1 MELNLYIFNFYNLY
15 NIYKME
21 RKLVKQGAGALT
33 LTLPANW
40 IKKNNLTQEDVVFIK
55 ESKNQLILCNNSS
68 INEKETKIDIKNLEK
83 GYAFHLVTGKYIEGY
98 DKIILEHNNLEL
110 SQKIGKS
117 FLGMVIE
124 EHTDKHLI
132 MRDII
137 KIPSDNFVEIFKRSC
152 QILIQQVRLLKKFS
166 EGNATFEQVK
176 KEERLLD
183 SNLFYC
189 LRYINKYEKIENSY
203 KYFLLTTTME
213 SVGDLISEIG
223 EYLKKEKIT
232 LKEKEILELI
242 VETVE
247 KYVLYLF
254 QNNMKKMYETLKIKN
269 RNFYQKSFVGGVALA
284 IREALYNYIGYLVP
298 KKE

>member
-1 MELNLYIFNFYNLY
+1 
-15 NIYKME
+15 ME